1 MLNTNQRRK
10 LRVRN
15 NIKNNNK
22 GQRARIVVTRS
33 NKNIYAQI
41 IDVNGNVIIQESTIK
56 MTDKKT
62 GIEKAKI
69 VGHNLAKK
77 CAEQKIDTL
86 VFDKGAYCYIGRV
99 EALANACRESGLKF

>member
-1 MLNTNQRRK
+1 MLSSYQRRK
-10 LRVRN
+10 IRVRN
-15 NIKNNNK
+15 NVKKNNKSN
-22 GQRARIVVTRS
+22 RPRLIVNRT

-41 IDVNGNVIIQESTIK
+41 IDINGNVIIQESSIT

-62 GIEKAKI
+62 GVEKAKI

-86 VFDKGAYCYIGRV
+86 VFDKGGYNYIGRV
-99 EALANACRESGLKF
+99 EALANACRESGMKF

>member
-41 IDVNGNVIIQESTIK
+41 IDIYGNVVLQESSANIN
-56 MTDKKT
+56 DKKT

-69 VGHNLAKK
+69 VGQNLAKR
-77 CAEQKIDTL
+77 CADFKIDTL
-86 VFDKGAYCYIGRV
+86 VFDKGAYKYIGRV